1 MLLNLSKIFYEVLL
15 SNFLIGQEADWP
27 DLMPAEL
34 RADQIKEIQKEGET
48 ISGTVMIWTDI
59 VDDCLDMEP
68 LLIMFEMKPC

>member
-34 RADQIKEIQKEGET
+34 RADQSKEIQKEGET

-59 VDDCLDMEP
+59 VDNCSDMEP
-68 LLIMFEMKPC
+68 LLFMFEMKPC

>member
-34 RADQIKEIQKEGET
+34 RADQSKEI
-48 ISGTVMIWTDI
+48 
-59 VDDCLDMEP
+59 
-68 LLIMFEMKPC
+68 

>member
-34 RADQIKEIQKEGET
+34 RADQNQEI
-48 ISGTVMIWTDI
+48 
-59 VDDCLDMEP
+59 
-68 LLIMFEMKPC
+68 